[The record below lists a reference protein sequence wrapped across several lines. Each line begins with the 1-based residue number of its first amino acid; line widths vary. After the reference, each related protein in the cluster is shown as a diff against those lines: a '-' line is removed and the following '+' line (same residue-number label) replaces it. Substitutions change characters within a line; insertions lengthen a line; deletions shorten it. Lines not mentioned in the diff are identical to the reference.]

1 MSIDCC
7 ALITTADPLSAC
19 DPAHLN
25 LHFSMKHRRWDIARL
40 ALASRIIVLVAM
52 SLSNGILPDFNPGD
66 DVLRFDL
73 RLILVENE
81 DDVSS
86 LTSRF
91 CLRGHACDPE
101 WKVNEQKVISRESID
116 NVDEALPTS
125 SLSSTCTSSV
135 INEDEVS
142 KLSSSHSSS
151 RINDSNSKWRRITW
165 LDEAY
170 KIILPSVTKWDAA
183 RFLSLSV
190 DPHMRHPRRR
200 NHHHRNT
207 KKSEIE
213 EEDPEQDYFTS
224 EMSHAFLPLWPL
236 VLRTMTNLLI
246 TILPDDSVVLPP
258 TYEATT
264 ALVAIIINIF
274 AFVIAAVALYDAT
287 YYMSKRWELEQR
299 ISVIDSDGGRRNYDF
314 QLREE
319 DVGDA
324 VGQYMDD
331 DDDLAALYAARL
343 FCFNPAGV
351 FFTAAY
357 SESLFA
363 MLTFVGHAVIARR
376 YYYAYSYQCELTNAN
391 REVRRVRRHLCRRYN
406 WTSYFWS
413 QSTVLWMLASYT
425 RSNGTFMSIWWML
438 IGLSK
443 CSFCIQRA
451 RCKGMDNIVNAVF
464 SLPFHVAL
472 AYCVAYPVLY
482 HDRRGYDFHCVG
494 QMIRQ
499 STLPAWCEG
508 DDSTKSCFSLYAYV
522 QRKYWNV
529 GLFRY
534 YEMNQI
540 PNFFL
545 ALPVLAISYAAVFM
559 WIYHSY
565 VRHGAASQA
574 STNDKKKNT
583 SFCAVARNVL
593 SWAFVALDASCED
606 KFLLGS
612 VTNGSSSSSYETRPL
627 LGPKLLSHYAILA
640 GFALVGSFVAHVQV
654 STRLIF
660 SSCPAMYWF
669 LSDLLLA
676 QTDNQNAASVRKGSF
691 WYSAAISPSLFIY
704 SYFALYNIL
713 GVIMH
718 VNWLPWT

>member
-1 MSIDCC
+1 
-7 ALITTADPLSAC
+7 
-19 DPAHLN
+19 
-25 LHFSMKHRRWDIARL
+25 MKRRRRDIARL

-52 SLSNGILPDFNPGD
+52 SLSNVILPDFNPGD

-73 RLILVENE
+73 RLLLVENE
-81 DDVSS
+81 DDDVGTLSS

-135 INEDEVS
+135 INEDELS
-142 KLSSSHSSS
+142 KLSSSCSSS
-151 RINDSNSKWRRITW
+151 KINDSNSKWRRITW
-165 LDEAY
+165 IDEGY

-200 NHHHRNT
+200 RRRHHRNT
-207 KKSEIE
+207 KKSDIE
-213 EEDPEQDYFTS
+213 EEDPEQDYVTS

-236 VLRTMTNLLI
+236 VLRTVTNLLI

-274 AFVIAAVALYDAT
+274 AFVIAAVALYDMT

-299 ISVIDSDGGRRNYDF
+299 ISVIDNGERKRNYDVK
-314 QLREE
+314 LREE
-319 DVGDA
+319 DVSDA
-324 VGQYMDD
+324 IRQCEDDCDD
-331 DDDLAALYAARL
+331 DDDLEALYAARL
-343 FCFNPAGV
+343 FCVNPASV

-363 MLTFVGHAVIARR
+363 MLTFVGHSVVARR
-376 YYYAYSYQCELTNAN
+376 YYYAYSYQCELKNAN
-391 REVRRVRRHLCRRYN
+391 GEQRRVRRRLWRRYN
-406 WTSYFWS
+406 WTSFYWA
-413 QSTVLWMLASYT
+413 QSTVLWMLATLT

-443 CSFCIQRA
+443 CCFCIRRA
-451 RCKGMDNIVNAVF
+451 RIKGIDNIVNAVF
-464 SLPFHVAL
+464 SLPFHFAL
-472 AYCVAYPVLY
+472 ACCVAYPVLY
-482 HDRRGYDFHCVG
+482 HDRRGYNFHCVG

-499 STLPAWCEG
+499 SNPPAWCEG
-508 DDSTKSCFSLYAYV
+508 DSTKSRFSLYAYV

-534 YEMNQI
+534 YEMKQI
-540 PNFFL
+540 PNFIL
-545 ALPVLAISYAAVFM
+545 ALPVLAIGYAAVFM

-565 VRHGAASQA
+565 VRHGVASQA
-574 STNDKKKNT
+574 LTNDKKKNT
-583 SFCAVARNVL
+583 SFCAVAHNVL

-606 KFLLGS
+606 EFLLGS
-612 VTNGSSSSSYETRPL
+612 VTNGSSSSSSL

-660 SSCPAMYWF
+660 SSCPAIYWF
-669 LSDLLLA
+669 LSDLLLV
-676 QTDNQNAASVRKGSF
+676 QTDNQNAINVRKGSF
-691 WYSAAISPSLFIY
+691 WYSAAISPPLLIY